1 MPHIFADRRTN
12 GGQKSSP
19 MNKQASVADVT
30 KSMNDQLSTVGDK
43 LQAQFTAKATT
54 VITKGIASLKG
65 IGASDD
71 EIIKAVKTCGKSL
84 RDCGYLQADWLL
96 NHLLREAGYSQ
107 RGERKDKG
115 KKKKSTPKGGT
126 AVSGKST
133 NATTTKVVTTSG
145 ELSAAGAA
153 SALSNL
159 QTALQLLKKLSAKEL
174 EIVALQVEK
183 YRSKEAANLD
193 MRTKGSVLTA

>member
-1 MPHIFADRRTN
+1 
-12 GGQKSSP
+12 

-30 KSMNDQLSTVGDK
+30 KSMTDQLSTVGDK

-96 NHLLREAGYSQ
+96 NHLLREAGFSQ
-107 RGERKDKG
+107 RSERKDKG
-115 KKKKSTPKGGT
+115 KKKKSTTKGGT

-133 NATTTKVVTTSG
+133 NATTTKVVTTADD
-145 ELSAAGAA
+145 LSKAGAA

-159 QTALQLLKKLSAKEL
+159 QTTLQLLKKLSAKEL
-174 EIVALQVEK
+174 DIVASQLEK
-183 YRSKEAANLD
+183 YRTKEAANLD